1 MPGGAPPYR
10 TPMGPPSM
18 NSPSPSSAPAAA
30 RRSNGRMVVGIIAG
44 AVILLLLICVGV
56 GTLMSEVGRTA
67 MSVTQSSANSQ
78 TLNPG
83 GYDQSALEDLRARG
97 YDPDTY
103 LNDDGTVNN
112 QKSYRFADSEGY
124 AKYKELLESKIN
136 KYANKSPDD
145 VIALLPEL
153 SRKGAEYYVAWNNY
167 LLNAKDDMEAAGERT
182 TTDPDEI
189 KTYYNTQIA
198 SLNELEQKFLHGQD
212 LGFHSTL
219 RDAEGNVLDL
229 YTGAFDLKSSQPNI
243 PALTA
248 DWEKKIKAV
257 PIQAGADGTY
267 LASGE
272 QLIAAVGLNVT
283 YDYRSIYDHCTM
295 TRLSEERTLG
305 AFCTATPN
313 LIYINQNSSNWGN
326 DVTTTHYPNTIKHEL
341 AHAMIHRICG
351 TLQPALRVDY
361 EALTSSYAVLYF
373 DADRSILNSNVQ
385 NAPWYEMTEA
395 SDTAAQLV
403 HDGHCSISTD

>member
-1 MPGGAPPYR
+1 M
-10 TPMGPPSM
+10 
-18 NSPSPSSAPAAA
+18 
-30 RRSNGRMVVGIIAG
+30 
-44 AVILLLLICVGV
+44 
-56 GTLMSEVGRTA
+56 
-67 MSVTQSSANSQ
+67 
-78 TLNPG
+78 
-83 GYDQSALEDLRARG
+83 
-97 YDPDTY
+97 
-103 LNDDGTVNN
+103 
-112 QKSYRFADSEGY
+112 
-124 AKYKELLESKIN
+124 
-136 KYANKSPDD
+136 
-145 VIALLPEL
+145 
-153 SRKGAEYYVAWNNY
+153 
-167 LLNAKDDMEAAGERT
+167 
-182 TTDPDEI
+182 
-189 KTYYNTQIA
+189 
-198 SLNELEQKFLHGQD
+198 EQKFLHGQD

-229 YTGAFDLKSSQPNI
+229 HTGAFDLKSSQPDI

-257 PIQAGADGTY
+257 PIQMGADGIY

-272 QLIAAVGLNVT
+272 QLIASVGLNVT

-326 DVTTTHYPNTIKHEL
+326 DVTTIHYPNTIKHGL

-351 TLQPALRVDY
+351 ALQPALRVDY

-373 DADRSILNSNVQ
+373 DADRGMLNSNVQ

-403 HDGHCSISTD
+403 HDGHCNISTD